1 MSIWDVHY
9 NALYASPI
17 AVDAELTIACGDMP
31 LSLRA
36 IDKTTGIAA
45 GFGSHNRDGQH
56 FSDMAVMTIR
66 PHVMVKAID
75 LAEVDQANL
84 RDAEITFNGKTW
96 RVVDHEQV
104 PAPTGEGYGEIR
116 LILEAA

>member
-9 NALYASPI
+9 NALYTSPI
-17 AVDAELTIACGDMP
+17 AVDAVLVVACGEVPMEV
-31 LSLRA
+31 RA
-36 IDKTTGIAA
+36 IDKTVGLAA
-45 GFGSHNRDGQH
+45 GFGSHSRDGQH
-56 FSDMAVMTIR
+56 FSDMAVMTVS

-75 LAEVDQANL
+75 LADVEPADL

-96 RVVDHEQV
+96 RIMDHEPV